1 MGKKG
6 KVWLVGAGP
15 GDPGLM
21 TQRGLDALRR
31 ADVILY
37 DRLVHPVILLKA
49 SPHAVWV
56 DAGKTPRGRRM
67 EQKEIHRLLISH
79 AAKGKRVVRLKGGD
93 PFIFG
98 RGGEEA
104 EALVKAK
111 IPFEV
116 IPGVTAGIA
125 GPAYA
130 GIPVTQRGISTE
142 LLFRIGARAEGSVRG
157 KTLVGYMTVQGMDE
171 FLERALDLG
180 FTHSTPAGVIEWA
193 TTARQRVITGTI
205 GTLTTLA
212 RRENISA
219 PAIVVVGSVVSLR
232 KKLKWWEGQVLAGK
246 RIVLT
251 ASEILGKGWRECF
264 EDLGAEVWEIPMTHI
279 QPLTPDPGWI
289 SKIEKA
295 QWLVFTSASAVR
307 CFPKAVGDLR
317 KVAGCKIAA
326 VGKATADV
334 LRTIGL
340 EADWIGRGT
349 GSDELVQGWPPWAK
363 GRILH
368 ITGDAGDDSMIQRFR
383 KRGYQA
389 DRIII
394 YRNQGGRSIPKPVQ
408 DALQKEGADWLVFAS
423 GTAAIRFRRLFPR
436 LKKIRHVVAIG
447 AATARAAHQAGWK
460 VSCVAKEP
468 SAQGVLRAMIKVS

>member
-1 MGKKG
+1 MGKCG

-21 TQRGLDALRR
+21 TQRGIDVLKVAE
-31 ADVILY
+31 VILY
-37 DRLVHPVILLKA
+37 DRLVHPAILLNA
-49 SPHAVWV
+49 SPDVLWI

-67 EQKEIHRLLISH
+67 EQHEIHRLLISH

-104 EALVKAK
+104 EVLAQAK

-130 GIPVTQRGISTE
+130 GIPVTQRGMSTE

-157 KTLVGYMTVQGMDE
+157 KTLVGYMTVEGMGD

-180 FTHSTPAGVIEWA
+180 FSLSTPAGVIERA
-193 TTARQRVITGTI
+193 TTSQQRVITGTI
-205 GTLTTLA
+205 GTLANLA
-212 RRENISA
+212 KRKRVSA

-232 KKLKWWEGQVLAGK
+232 NKLRWWERRILAGK

-251 ASEILGKGWRECF
+251 ASEALRKGWRECF

-279 QPLTPDPGWI
+279 YPLIP
-289 SKIEKA
+289 EKA
-295 QWLVFTSASAVR
+295 WVQKILKADWLVFTSASAVR
-307 CFPKAVGDLR
+307 FFPQAVGDLR

-326 VGKATADV
+326 VGKGTADV
-334 LRTIGL
+334 LGAIGL
-340 EADWIGRGT
+340 PADWVGQGP
-349 GSDELVQGWPPWAK
+349 GSEKLVQGWPQWAE

-394 YRNQGGRSIPKPVQ
+394 YRNQGGRSVPKPVQ

-423 GTAAIRFRRLFPR
+423 GTAASRFRRLFPR
-436 LKKIRHVVAIG
+436 LKKIRQVVAIG
-447 AATARAAHQAGWK
+447 PATARAARNAGWR

-468 SAQGVLRAMIKVS
+468 SAQGVLRAMMRTS